1 VPDGYQPEVLIGVDP
16 GKQNVVTAV
25 IAERVR
31 RRQRKRGK
39 RQKQWKRQRK
49 RRKRRYLRGER
60 VVQISTREYR
70 HMAMMN
76 KTRDWDENLK
86 LRERDYAVV
95 IDSLPSFHTAH
106 VDDYLHRLGKF
117 WEHLGFRLEFSAQH
131 AFVRHRFLQDRRKMK
146 ALDALAKRIV
156 PVPKL
161 TGVDCLRELEQ
172 PSRNQGSP
180 ERAGQ
185 GFRSSPP
192 ETSDR
197 GADGRAQV
205 QQVVFAVPRYSGEG
219 ASAYHHRRWRV

>member
-1 VPDGYQPEVLIGVDP
+1 MYAEEYRRLSDKYQPEVLIGVDP

-25 IAERVR
+25 IVGRVR

-39 RQKQWKRQRK
+39 RQNQWKRQRK
-49 RRKRRYLRGER
+49 RRKRRYLRGEQ

-70 HMAMMN
+70 HMVMMN
-76 KTRDWDENLK
+76 KTRDWHESLK

-95 IDSLPSFHTAH
+95 IDSLPSFRTAH

-117 WEHLGFRLEFSAQH
+117 WKHLGATRLRAASVPPGPHKDESFGRAGQ
-131 AFVRHRFLQDRRKMK
+131 AHR
-146 ALDALAKRIV
+146 
-156 PVPKL
+156 
-161 TGVDCLRELEQ
+161 GGLEQ

-180 ERAGQ
+180 KRAGQ

-197 GADGRAQV
+197 GADGRV
-205 QQVVFAVPRYSGEG
+205 QD
-219 ASAYHHRRWRV
+219 